1 MSENGG
7 ERRVALDDPRAVA
20 ALAHPVRLDLLGH
33 LMTDGPA
40 TASQCARAIGDN
52 PSNCSYHLRVLA
64 ELGLVED
71 DPSADARERRWR
83 ATITG
88 FSTDPRT
95 AGSEE
100 LFAASVQADYQAAR
114 QYLRDR
120 ARLEKRWRD
129 VDAHAHYGL
138 RVTPEE
144 LTDIVERIDAVVRP
158 YIAAVRSVAPQDAG
172 IVNLSFLALP
182 RAGSAERP

>member
-1 MSENGG
+1 MQEK
-7 ERRVALDDPRAVA
+7 RVTLDDPRAVA

-33 LMTDGPA
+33 LMSGGPA

-64 ELGLVED
+64 GLGLVKD
-71 DPSADARERRWR
+71 DPSQDGRERRWR

-88 FSTDPRT
+88 FTTDPN
-95 AGSEE
+95 AGGSDE

-120 ARLEKRWRD
+120 PRLDSAWHEA
-129 VDAHAHYGL
+129 DAHAHYGL
-138 RVTPEE
+138 RVTPAE
-144 LTDIVERIDAVVRP
+144 LAQIVQRIDDIVRP
-158 YIAAVRSVAPQDAG
+158 YIGAVRDGAPDDAAT
-172 IVNLSFLALP
+172 VNLSLLALP
-182 RAGSAERP
+182 KPSPGSGS

>member
-1 MSENGG
+1 MDEK
-7 ERRVALDDPRAVA
+7 RIALDDPRTVE

-33 LMTDGPA
+33 LMSEGPA

-64 ELGLVED
+64 GLGLVED
-71 DPSADARERRWR
+71 DPSADGRERRWR

-88 FSTDPRT
+88 FSTDPHT

-114 QYLRDR
+114 QYLRER
-120 ARLEKRWRD
+120 ARLDEAWRD
-129 VDAHAHYGL
+129 TDAHAHYGL

-144 LTDIVERIDAVVRP
+144 LADIARRIDEVVRP
-158 YIAAVRSVAPQDAG
+158 YIAAIRADAPAEAET
-172 IVNLSFLALP
+172 VNLSLMALP
-182 RAGSAERP
+182 RPRRRDRP

>member
-1 MSENGG
+1 MDEK
-7 ERRVALDDPRAVA
+7 RIALDDPRTLE

-33 LMTDGPA
+33 LMNEGPA

-64 ELGLVED
+64 GLGLVED
-71 DPSADARERRWR
+71 DPSADGRERRWR

-88 FSTDPRT
+88 FTTNPHS

-114 QYLRDR
+114 QYLRER
-120 ARLEKRWRD
+120 SRLDEAWREA
-129 VDAHAHYGL
+129 DAHAHYGL
-138 RVTPEE
+138 RVTPDE
-144 LTDIVERIDAVVRP
+144 LAEIVSRIDAIVRP
-158 YIAAVRSVAPQDAG
+158 YIAAVRTDAPAEAET
-172 IVNLSFLALP
+172 VNLSLLALP
-182 RAGSAERP
+182 RARHRERP